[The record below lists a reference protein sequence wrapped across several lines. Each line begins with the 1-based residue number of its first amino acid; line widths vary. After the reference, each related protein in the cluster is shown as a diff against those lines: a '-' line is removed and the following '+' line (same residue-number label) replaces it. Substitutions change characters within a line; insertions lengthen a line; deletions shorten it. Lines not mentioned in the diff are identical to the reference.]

1 MLTDKNQLDVFMLIY
16 EQRYAIL
23 VILLL
28 VIVALILRDVNRHR
42 QAEERLRESEE
53 YSKVLFNS
61 LGAGILVIDPQA
73 QKVVDANPYALEI
86 IGRSREQ
93 VLHNSCPNFICR
105 NGAGN
110 CPITAAVRTSRLS
123 EEQVLGSNGEKIP
136 ILRSVVP
143 VKRKGKEY
151 VIESFIDLT
160 ERKAAEEV
168 LHRTQEQLRQS
179 QKMEAI
185 GRLAG
190 GIAHDFNNLLTVI
203 IVCSEMLLN
212 ETSQESPIYKDIEEI
227 KTAGERAVWLT
238 KELLSFSQ
246 RQPLTLKVV
255 NINSITGNMEKMLRR
270 VIGEDTQLVSV
281 LDSEFGNIKAD
292 RGNIEQIIM
301 NLTVNAT
308 DAMPDGGDI
317 TVKTENVTLGEK
329 NNIGIPEAK
338 PGDYVCLSVTDTGI
352 GMDKDTL
359 EHIFEPFFT
368 TKGPG
373 KGTGLGLSTVYG
385 IVKNHGGWINVHSE
399 IEKGTT
405 FKIYLPTCPDIYE
418 PDETEAT
425 TSLQELRGNSER
437 ILLVEDNKLTNAIAT
452 RLLTENGYSVFS
464 VESADEALAIF
475 ERESGNFHLVLSDVV
490 LPNQSGVE
498 LVSQLLAL
506 KPELRVIL
514 NSGYADEKSF
524 RSVIH
529 QKGYPFLEKP
539 YTARKLL
546 EVVRNVMA

>member
-1 MLTDKNQLDVFMLIY
+1 MLPDKNQLDVFTLIY

-93 VLHNSCPNFICR
+93 VLLNSCPNFICR
-105 NGAGN
+105 NGASN
-110 CPITAAVRTSRLS
+110 CPITAAVQTSRLS
-123 EEQVLGSNGEKIP
+123 EEHLLGSNGEKIP

-203 IVCSEMLLN
+203 IVCSEMLLT

-246 RQPLTLKVV
+246 RQPLALKVV
-255 NINSITGNMEKMLRR
+255 NINSITSNMEKMLRR
-270 VIGEDTQLVSV
+270 VIGEDIQLVSF

-385 IVKNHGGWINVHSE
+385 IVKNHEGWINVHSE